1 MMQVAPSEFLEQI
14 DANKL
19 SITMIGMS
27 NLGKTHWSQALA
39 TIGFDHINCDDL
51 IEIELLELMKA
62 KGYTGGIEDVAR
74 WMGMPY
80 EDRYAVNQT
89 KFLDIE
95 KGVISRLTS
104 INQPTVS
111 NTIIDTSGSVVHTGI
126 ELCKA
131 LQNQTL
137 MIYLAASQEHTEKL
151 FEKYI
156 AEPKPVVFENM
167 FQPHDGEENN
177 VALARAYKNLLEERT
192 GLYEKYADV
201 TLHSQDLANISSG
214 EDFLALVAKSL

>member
-1 MMQVAPSEFLEQI
+1 MHMSPSEFLEQI

-27 NLGKTHWSQALA
+27 NLGKTHWSQMLS

-51 IEIELLELMKA
+51 IEFELIELMKA